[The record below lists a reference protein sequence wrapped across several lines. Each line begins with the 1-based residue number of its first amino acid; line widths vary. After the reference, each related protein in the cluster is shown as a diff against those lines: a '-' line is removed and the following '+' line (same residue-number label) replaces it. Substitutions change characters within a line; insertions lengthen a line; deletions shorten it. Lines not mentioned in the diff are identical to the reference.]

1 MDFFAQQAIARRQ
14 SRRLIVFFLLAVACI
29 MAAIAFVV
37 VLALDLGMS
46 PDERAAAGAGL
57 LARHPNAGI
66 GSALVTL
73 AVIGIASLFKVGR
86 LRSGGGVVARELGGT
101 LVPGEPRDRQL
112 RRLRNVVEEIS
123 IASGVPVPEI
133 YVLEQEAGI
142 NAFAAGWSPADAAV
156 AVTRGALDRLSRDEL
171 QGVIAHEF
179 SHVLNGDMRLN
190 IRLMG
195 VLFGILVIGIAAR
208 EFLLRARGGGKDG
221 AALLVIALAV
231 MIIGWVGLFFGRIIK
246 AGVSRQREYLAD
258 ASAVQFTR
266 QNHGLAGALKK
277 IAATSEGSQLTAHD
291 AEEVSHMLFG
301 DGVGYSALFAT
312 HPPLLERIKRIDRQF
327 DPRELPAAALAAAS
341 TPGAAPDEEWDAAP
355 VSRIAGAAAAPA
367 DGGPVV
373 LPRADARV
381 ALGSRQ
387 VLSQVGNPA
396 SDDFRTAAAIAAAIP
411 AGLRALA
418 HAQEH
423 AAALVV
429 ALALD
434 GDADASARQVQRVA
448 TAFDDGF
455 AGEVRGLRAQLGELH
470 PLQRLPLAAMAF
482 PQLRRRPRP
491 WLVRFIAL
499 LDELAHLDGVVQLP
513 EYCLLRMLRTQ
524 VSDALDPSS
533 GGGMGSRRL
542 GESKA
547 EIAGLLAVLAQ
558 SGHADEESARRAYL
572 AGILAIFPTGAPNYA
587 PPKAWAEALDRA
599 WPVLDRLNPPSKALL
614 LEGLVKAIGHDG
626 RCALAEAELL
636 RTICAALHCPL
647 PPQLAA

>member
-1 MDFFAQQAIARRQ
+1 
-14 SRRLIVFFLLAVACI
+14 
-29 MAAIAFVV
+29 
-37 VLALDLGMS
+37 
-46 PDERAAAGAGL
+46 
-57 LARHPNAGI
+57 
-66 GSALVTL
+66 
-73 AVIGIASLFKVGR
+73 
-86 LRSGGGVVARELGGT
+86 
-101 LVPGEPRDRQL
+101 
-112 RRLRNVVEEIS
+112 
-123 IASGVPVPEI
+123 
-133 YVLEQEAGI
+133 
-142 NAFAAGWSPADAAV
+142 
-156 AVTRGALDRLSRDEL
+156 
-171 QGVIAHEF
+171 
-179 SHVLNGDMRLN
+179 
-190 IRLMG
+190 
-195 VLFGILVIGIAAR
+195 
-208 EFLLRARGGGKDG
+208 
-221 AALLVIALAV
+221 
-231 MIIGWVGLFFGRIIK
+231 
-246 AGVSRQREYLAD
+246 
-258 ASAVQFTR
+258 
-266 QNHGLAGALKK
+266 
-277 IAATSEGSQLTAHD
+277 
-291 AEEVSHMLFG
+291 
-301 DGVGYSALFAT
+301 
-312 HPPLLERIKRIDRQF
+312 
-327 DPRELPAAALAAAS
+327 
-341 TPGAAPDEEWDAAP
+341 
-355 VSRIAGAAAAPA
+355 
-367 DGGPVV
+367 VV